1 MTSGVLTLTR
11 RAALAGAMLLV
22 GSGAAFAAD
31 KIVVVT
37 PYLAQP
43 GTQFYVEAF
52 QAEAKTLGW
61 DVNVVD
67 TKGDVAAVIS
77 RLEDAANQK
86 VKAIVINV
94 DPGQVT
100 AGLEAA
106 KAAGVPVFGM
116 DAGANPLLVTNV
128 TSNGYAMAADTA
140 TYVVNRINGKG
151 KVVMFVFD
159 AFPPVQMRGVI
170 ADAIFK
176 NNPDIKVLDRVT
188 PDVKDGGIADSRAKM
203 EAILA
208 ANPDK
213 GSISAVWAA
222 WDQPALGAL
231 QAIEAAGRGGEGI
244 VITGIDA
251 NPDKGSISA
260 VWAAWDQ
267 PALGALQAI
276 EAAGRGGEGIVITGI
291 DANPQ
296 AREAIGKGGNF
307 EASMAQDFKGIG
319 AATANAV
326 KRHLAGEAIKQSV
339 IYVPTKLITAANVKE

>member
-1 MTSGVLTLTR
+1 LGR
-11 RAALAGAMLLV
+11 RELLSAVAAMALVATTGFAQAAGE
-22 GSGAAFAAD
+22 
-31 KIVVVT
+31 KIAVIT
-37 PYLAQP
+37 PFLAQP

-52 QAEAKTLGW
+52 QAKAKENGW
-61 DVNVVD
+61 EVNVVD
-67 TKGDVAAVIS
+67 TKGDVAAAVGRI
-77 RLEDAANQK
+77 EDAANQK
-86 VKAIVINV
+86 VSAIVINV
-94 DPGQVT
+94 DPSQVT

-116 DAGANPLLVTNV
+116 DAGATPLLVTNV
-128 TSNGYAMAADTA
+128 TSNGYSMAADTA
-140 TYVVNRINGKG
+140 SYVTNRLGGKG
-151 KVVMFVFD
+151 NVVMFVFD
-159 AFPPVQMRGVI
+159 AFPPVQQRGVI

-176 NNPDIKVLDRVT
+176 NNPDIKILDRVT
-188 PDVKDGGIADSRAKM
+188 PDVQDGGIADSRAKM

-208 ANPDK
+208 
-213 GSISAVWAA
+213 
-222 WDQPALGAL
+222 
-231 QAIEAAGRGGEGI
+231 
-244 VITGIDA
+244 A

-319 AATANAV
+319 GTVAEVV
-326 KRHLAGEAIKQSV
+326 KRHLAGEKIKQGV
-339 IYVPTKLITAANVKE
+339 IYVPTKLITSSNVND